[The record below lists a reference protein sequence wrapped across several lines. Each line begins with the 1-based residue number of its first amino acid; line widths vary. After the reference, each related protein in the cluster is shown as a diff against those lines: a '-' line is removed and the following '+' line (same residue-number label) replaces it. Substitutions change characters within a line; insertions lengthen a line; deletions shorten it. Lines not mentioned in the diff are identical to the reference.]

1 MISIFW
7 HYQVLL
13 RLKKQL
19 TSFEL
24 SSDWPEFMEKRIRIR
39 AGSISYVFH
48 MWKEKAVH
56 ILVQTICFP
65 HMHTKHIWKTYCV
78 N

>member
-1 MISIFW
+1 MLALS
-7 HYQVLL
+7 V
-13 RLKKQL
+13 KKQL

-24 SSDWPEFMEKRIRIR
+24 SSDWPKLMEKSIRNR

-48 MWKEKAVH
+48 MWNEKAVH
-56 ILVQTICFP
+56 NSIQTICFP
-65 HMHTKHIWKTYCV
+65 HMHRKHIWKTYRV